1 MYLYRLQQKSPQL
14 THYSDYPAPLPLP
27 YASHHLQYLHNLLAD
42 SPTPSTS
49 SSLSVQSAPRSANP
63 SRPCSMYPFPI
74 ALLVEP
80 PSLWQPSV
88 IASPAETRLDI
99 RPHSPASPPPA
110 PDHWRTSAAPD
121 SIEKTSRLPPA
132 PITCGT
138 SNRPTNGSLTNG
150 ATTRTRGHHRPSRAQ
165 QLAQRQQT
173 CIHLT

>member
-27 YASHHLQYLHNLLAD
+27 YASHHLQYLHSLLND

-49 SSLSVQSAPRSANP
+49 HSLSVQSVPRSTNP
-63 SRPCSMYPFPI
+63 SRPCSMYPFPL

-88 IASPAETRLDI
+88 IASPVGTRLDI
-99 RPHSPASPPPA
+99 PLCRPVSPPLA
-110 PDHWRTSAAPD
+110 PDHRRTNAAPNP
-121 SIEKTSRLPPA
+121 IEKTSRLPPA

-138 SNRPTNGSLTNG
+138 SSRPTNGSLTNG
-150 ATTRTRGHHRPSRAQ
+150 AMTRTRGHHRPSRAQ